1 MAAEYETIQY
11 EVRDAVC
18 TITLNRPEVY
28 NAFNETMTAELL
40 SALKTAEKD
49 ASIRAL
55 IITGAG
61 KAFCSDQIIL

>member
-11 EVRDAVC
+11 EVREAVC

-40 SALKTAEKD
+40 SALKTAE
-49 ASIRAL
+49 
-55 IITGAG
+55 
-61 KAFCSDQIIL
+61 